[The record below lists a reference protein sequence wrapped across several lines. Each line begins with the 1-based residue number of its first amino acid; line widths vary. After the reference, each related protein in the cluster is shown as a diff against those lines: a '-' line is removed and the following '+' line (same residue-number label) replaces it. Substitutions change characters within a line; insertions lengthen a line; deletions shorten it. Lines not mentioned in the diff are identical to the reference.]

1 MALACVLLAGFYFTE
16 RLKERRA
23 LGPLFEF
30 GQLRH
35 RAFRWGLLTVTV
47 LAIGQFALAIV
58 LPVFLQEGKHL
69 SAERNGLW
77 QLPTGV
83 FVLLSAPLG
92 GRLARRIGVTRVVR
106 IGVAALAVAFVYA
119 AVVMTASLGFWTLM
133 PALALFGVGIGLAI
147 TQLTNVVLYDVD
159 PDKSGVASG
168 ANATARQVG
177 FAIGVAI
184 MEGMLN
190 TETVSGTA
198 SRIRSAVLPPAVKV
212 HALAVLHSTGV
223 NFVPP
228 GGVGSRLRHP
238 PLAPSSYGLEAA
250 AAPLHLRRRDGGL
263 GERCRTLLLP
273 RVGTTLRRHPV
284 PDIDALAVMEP
295 DPALL
300 PDDC

>member
-1 MALACVLLAGFYFTE
+1 
-16 RLKERRA
+16 
-23 LGPLFEF
+23 
-30 GQLRH
+30 
-35 RAFRWGLLTVTV
+35 
-47 LAIGQFALAIV
+47 
-58 LPVFLQEGKHL
+58 
-69 SAERNGLW
+69 
-77 QLPTGV
+77 
-83 FVLLSAPLG
+83 
-92 GRLARRIGVTRVVR
+92 
-106 IGVAALAVAFVYA
+106 
-119 AVVMTASLGFWTLM
+119 M
-133 PALALFGVGIGLAI
+133 PGLALFGVGIGFAI

-198 SRIRSAVLPPAVKV
+198 SRIRAAVLPSEVKV
-212 HALAVLHSTGV
+212 HALAALHSTGV

-228 GGVGSRLRHP
+228 PGIGAQATATLSHAFVSAVSEASRVPLVFAAGMAILASGVS
-238 PLAPSSYGLEAA
+238 
-250 AAPLHLRRRDGGL
+250 
-263 GERCRTLLLP
+263 LLLP